1 MAISLPLA
9 ADAYDASNERQTRR
23 AIEDTITD
31 MQNQLALLLTSYG
44 TLSLGETD
52 ITLVNGNNDNIAI
65 GYATYVRISGPTATF
80 TIRGIAGG
88 ERGRLV
94 FIRNTTAYD
103 MDIANENAGSTA
115 ANRIITQTGADLTSS
130 TGPSSAVLLYD
141 ATTARWI
148 VIATQG

>member
-23 AIEDTITD
+23 ALEDAITD
-31 MQNQLALLLTSYG
+31 MQNQLAIVLTSYG

-52 ITLVNGNNDNIAI
+52 ITLANGNNDDVAI

-80 TIRGIAGG
+80 AIRGLAGG

-94 FIRNTTAYD
+94 FLRNTTAFD
-103 MDIANENAGSTA
+103 MDIANENAGSVE
-115 ANRIITQTGADLTSS
+115 ANRIITLTGADITST
-130 TGPSSAVLLYD
+130 TGVSSAVLLYD
-141 ATTARWI
+141 ATSSRWI